1 MGSFVNGGSVG
12 GCFGMINPKPLK
24 MANVISTFRNN
35 LAAIRG
41 PPGRLDTKHF
51 NNIPGDRGPN
61 LNSMT
66 MVEKTTVGTCITVSA
81 SMEDVVMALEGRL
94 GVSMEVSPSNLGEV
108 ADVTVLFRTLL
119 VRMV

>member
-1 MGSFVNGGSVG
+1 
-12 GCFGMINPKPLK
+12 
-24 MANVISTFRNN
+24 
-35 LAAIRG
+35 
-41 PPGRLDTKHF
+41 
-51 NNIPGDRGPN
+51 
-61 LNSMT
+61 MT

-81 SMEDVVMALEGRL
+81 SMEDVVMALEGRF

>member
-1 MGSFVNGGSVG
+1 
-12 GCFGMINPKPLK
+12 

-61 LNSMT
+61 LNFEMPNVTDIIQQSQS
-66 MVEKTTVGTCITVSA
+66 KIYKN
-81 SMEDVVMALEGRL
+81 
-94 GVSMEVSPSNLGEV
+94 PSK
-108 ADVTVLFRTLL
+108 
-119 VRMV
+119 